1 MKLGWSV
8 YAFVAVI
15 SLFPGLAHAQY
26 CGPTSF
32 TGNQFPKGNF
42 FSNFD
47 NSCYLI
53 PFSTGS
59 GAAQL
64 GDLNSIYAKIFYK
77 VNPAYQ
83 LIIVGQYANSRYFS
97 ITNYDAHA
105 APAQFIL
112 DQDIVPLTSSYNNPF
127 LPGNTYVAGQKWAV
141 PINFGGTPGTQQK
154 GCMMT
159 GFNVDVNAL
168 DATQRHAGM
177 DWNSNPYV
185 WQVNPNFTYHVV
197 DTPTHSNPNT
207 AGVTMTRNYIDL
219 SQGTSANST
228 YAILRDVASGCAYPA
243 AYAVQVLQ
251 VLTNNQNT
259 GNAWLDST
267 QADLHRVYAN
277 DYLDQ
282 LCFAK
287 PTSMAVWVRQAE
299 YVPGALPDGSY
310 MTAPLKAGLPASL
323 AAAGSVMRFR
333 FQMPATP
340 PTPCTNG
347 CSRSGNEQLR
357 YMSLSFE
364 TAGTT
369 LASLADDFFVPNSN
383 GDVTLIVGTG
393 ATIPSWI
400 TPANGYTFFDLT
412 TVSGYQQLSEL
423 NMRNIVPAAA
433 FNCAGETVPW
443 SVGEYTS
450 GGGLMGQYAPYLDFP
465 PAAKLTQVAGAPPA
479 TGPCAVFPDGNPG
492 LPPACGVVAPN
503 PIAINTLTTQCAAP
517 GCNQV
522 VAQPQPP
529 MSIIGQGF
537 GDFPNGLPFTGT
549 TGYLQITDTTQ
560 NWSAGYSGEACT
572 VSIYSWAANLI
583 ELVANVNQNGACP
596 LAAGDQL
603 TVTVWNPES
612 MSSSAMT
619 VTVQPN

>member
-1 MKLGWSV
+1 MKTGWGV
-8 YAFVAVI
+8 HAFIAGVT
-15 SLFPGLAHAQY
+15 LFSGLAHAQY

-42 FSNFD
+42 FSNFN

-53 PFSTGS
+53 PFSSGS
-59 GAAQL
+59 GGAQA
-64 GDLNSIYAKIFYK
+64 GDLNAAYNKIFYK

-83 LIIVGQYANSRYFS
+83 IIIIGQFDNSRYMS
-97 ITNYDAHA
+97 ITNYDAHS
-105 APAQFIL
+105 APAQFL
-112 DQDIVPLTSSYNNPF
+112 EDHTIVPLTSSFVNPYV
-127 LPGNTYVAGQKWAV
+127 PGNPYVAGQRYAAE
-141 PINFGGTPGTQQK
+141 INFGGTPGTLQK

-185 WQVNPNFTYHVV
+185 WMVNPNFPYHIV
-197 DTPTHSNPNT
+197 DTPQHTNPNT
-207 AGVTMTRNYIDL
+207 AGVTMVRNYMDI
-219 SQGTSANST
+219 TSPPSAV

-251 VLTNNQNT
+251 TISNNQNT
-259 GNAWLDST
+259 GNPWLDST
-267 QADLHRVYAN
+267 QAGLHRVYAN
-277 DYLDQ
+277 DYLTQ
-282 LCFAK
+282 LCYAK
-287 PTSMAVWVRQAE
+287 PTNLAVWVRQAE

-310 MTAPLKAGLPASL
+310 MTAPIKSGLPASL
-323 AAAGSVMRFR
+323 AAAGNVMRFR
-333 FQMPATP
+333 FKMPTTP

-357 YMSLSFE
+357 YMSLSFDNS
-364 TAGTT
+364 GNT
-369 LASLADDFFVPNSN
+369 LASLADNFFVQNAN

-412 TVSGYQQLSEL
+412 TVSGYQNLNQLFE
-423 NMRNIVPAAA
+423 RNIVPAPA
-433 FNCAGETVPW
+433 FTCAGQAVPW
-443 SVGEYTS
+443 SVGEYTP

-465 PAAKLTQVAGAPPA
+465 PAAKLTQTAGPPPA
-479 TGPCAVFPDGNPG
+479 TGPCAVFPNGNPG
-492 LPPACGVVAPN
+492 LPPNCGISAPN
-503 PIAINTLTTQCAAP
+503 PITITALSTQCAAP
-517 GCNQV
+517 GCNTV
-522 VAQPQPP
+522 VAQTQPPP

-549 TGYLQITDTTQ
+549 SGYLQITDATQ
-560 NWSAGYSGEACT
+560 NWDAGYSGDACT

-583 ELVANVNQNGACP
+583 ELVANLGQNGACP
-596 LAAGDQL
+596 LIAGDQL
-603 TVTVWNPES
+603 TVTVWNPQS
-612 MSSSAMT
+612 MTSAVAT
-619 VTVQPN
+619 VTVQSN